1 MLITNPLT
9 SGKRTLILISYISL
23 HNPVSTDTV
32 FCSLK
37 LFLRFSATDT
47 SIFTGFSTKAA

>member
-9 SGKRTLILISYISL
+9 SEKRTLLLISYISL
-23 HNPVSTDTV
+23 HNLVSTDTV
-32 FCSLK
+32 SCSLK

-47 SIFTGFSTKAA
+47 SIFTGYSTKTA